1 METPQRPSGENAT
14 PRGRETF
21 TPKEVS
27 ALRQINSNVWTARVV
42 GFVGGCT
49 LMYYGLRRVKQR
61 PGPLGSALFTFFG
74 GFAASLLAIPFG
86 IAMSRNELRSVED
99 PQHLARALH
108 DALDQRKTPSKI
120 LQSASETSATPRDP
134 VEAPASTSDWSTL
147 DVPTA
152 REQPS
157 QESKP
162 GSRWEELRRDR
173 TSPSSVWEQIRQDNA
188 RNALPEQNR
197 SSAWSKA
204 TDVPPAQSQG
214 LSDYEKAVKEYEAA
228 MERERQG
235 VDVTM
240 GFSENDKVWH

>member
-1 METPQRPSGENAT
+1 M
-14 PRGRETF
+14 
-21 TPKEVS
+21 
-27 ALRQINSNVWTARVV
+27 
-42 GFVGGCT
+42 GGCT

-61 PGPLGSALFTFFG
+61 PGPFGSALFTIFG
-74 GFAASLLAIPFG
+74 GFAASLFAIPFG

-108 DALDQRKTPSKI
+108 DALDQRKSTSTI
-120 LQSASETSATPRDP
+120 LQSASDTSAPTHDP
-134 VEAPASTSDWSTL
+134 VEAPAANSDWSTI
-147 DVPTA
+147 DAPMDKGQRQT
-152 REQPS
+152 
-157 QESKP
+157 QENKP

-173 TSPSSVWEQIRQDNA
+173 SSSSSVWEQIRQESA

-204 TDVPPAQSQG
+204 TDAPSPQNEG

-235 VDVTM
+235 LDVTT
-240 GFSENDKVWH
+240 GFSQNDKVWH